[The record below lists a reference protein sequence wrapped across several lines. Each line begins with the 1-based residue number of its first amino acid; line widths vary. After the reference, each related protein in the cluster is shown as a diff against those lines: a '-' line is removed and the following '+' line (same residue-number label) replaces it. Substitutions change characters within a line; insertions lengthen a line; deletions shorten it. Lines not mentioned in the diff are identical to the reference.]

1 MLLSQISGLLRLRGC
16 GAKIAPADKEDM
28 RLPFTATIA
37 LTSYIVALLS
47 FELCEQHV
55 QGISIQDLAKQLKM
69 PPQCVSALIRAAG
82 LISTEPISTE
92 PSLPMPRL
100 RSTCR
105 GYTAAA

>member
-1 MLLSQISGLLRLRGC
+1 
-16 GAKIAPADKEDM
+16 M

-55 QGISIQDLAKQLKM
+55 QGISIQDLAKQLNV
-69 PPQCVSALIRAAG
+69 PPHWVSALIRAAG
-82 LISTEPISTE
+82 LIGTEPVPSE

-105 GYTAAA
+105 GYTASA

>member
-1 MLLSQISGLLRLRGC
+1 
-16 GAKIAPADKEDM
+16 M

-55 QGISIQDLAKQLKM
+55 QGISIQDLAKQLNM
-69 PPQCVSALIRAAG
+69 PPHWVSALIRAGG
-82 LISTEPISTE
+82 LISTEPISAE

>member
-1 MLLSQISGLLRLRGC
+1 
-16 GAKIAPADKEDM
+16 M

-47 FELCEQHV
+47 SELRERHV
-55 QGISIQDLAKQLKM
+55 QGVSIQDLAKQLDI
-69 PPQCVSALIRAAG
+69 PPHWVSAMIGTA
-82 LISTEPISTE
+82 EPIAAPAE
-92 PSLPMPRL
+92 LFLPTQRL

>member
-1 MLLSQISGLLRLRGC
+1 MLLSRISGLLRLRRC
-16 GAKIAPADKEDM
+16 GAKIASADKEDM
-28 RLPFTATIA
+28 RLPITATIA

-55 QGISIQDLAKQLKM
+55 QGISMQDLAKQRNM
-69 PPQCVSALIRAAG
+69 PLNCVSALIRAAG
-82 LISTEPISTE
+82 LISTEPIPGE
-92 PSLPMPRL
+92 PSVPMPRL

>member
-1 MLLSQISGLLRLRGC
+1 
-16 GAKIAPADKEDM
+16 M

-47 FELCEQHV
+47 FELCERHV
-55 QGISIQDLAKQLKM
+55 QGVSIQDLAKQLNM
-69 PPQCVSALIRAAG
+69 PPHWVSAMIGAAG
-82 LISTEPISTE
+82 EIVVEPAPAE
-92 PSLPMPRL
+92 LLLPTQPL